1 MPLIKK
7 KTEKKKYYSD
17 LTKAEMVKVI
27 TEQTGLTLPALDR
40 ATKIDIESIAVALE
54 VKADYKGG
62 A

>member
-40 ATKIDIESIAVALE
+40 ATKIDIESIAIALE
-54 VKADYKGG
+54 VNADYKGG